1 MKATLEKI
9 SELQRLGII
18 GRFAIGGGIAHFYYI
33 EAGTTYDLDIM
44 VTMNAQTSPLFS
56 LEPLYQWASESGYAV
71 SEEHIIIEGIPVQ
84 FLPAFNT
91 IITEAID
98 QSEQVEIF
106 GVKTFIMK
114 PEYLMV
120 IMLDTYR
127 AKDRERL
134 IKFFTQSGYSTT
146 LFEALVAKFN
156 LVEKLKEFKAKYYG
170 H

>member
-33 EAGTTYDLDIM
+33 EAGTTYDLDVM
-44 VTMNAQTSPLFS
+44 VTMNAQASTIFS
-56 LEPLYQWASESGYAV
+56 LEPLYEWAKKSGYIV

-84 FLPAFNT
+84 FLPSFNAT
-91 IITEAID
+91 ITEAI
-98 QSEQVEIF
+98 EQADLVEIF

>member
-9 SELQRLGII
+9 SELQRVGII
-18 GRFAIGGGIAHFYYI
+18 ERFAIGGGIAHFYYI
-33 EAGTTYDLDIM
+33 EAGTTYNLDIM
-44 VTMNAQTSPLFS
+44 VTMNAQTSTLFS
-56 LEPLYQWASESGYAV
+56 LKPLYQWASESGYAV

-84 FLPAFNT
+84 FLPAFNA

-98 QSEQVEIF
+98 QSEEVEIF
-106 GVKTFIMK
+106 GVITHLMK

-127 AKDRERL
+127 PKDRERL
-134 IKFFTQSGYSTT
+134 TAFFTQSRYSTT
-146 LFEALVAKFN
+146 LFETLVAKFN
-156 LVEKLKEFKAKYYG
+156 LVDKLKEFKSKYYG